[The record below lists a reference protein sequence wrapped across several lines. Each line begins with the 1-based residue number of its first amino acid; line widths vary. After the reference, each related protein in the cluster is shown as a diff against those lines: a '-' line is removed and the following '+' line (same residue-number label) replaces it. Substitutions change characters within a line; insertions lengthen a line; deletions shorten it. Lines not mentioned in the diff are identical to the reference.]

1 MRIVFFGSSE
11 FSIPFLK
18 AFSDRISLVITTED
32 KVRGR
37 GKKLKANCVKD
48 IAISENIKCI
58 AIKKFDKESL
68 NQILEV
74 QPEVFL
80 VVSFGK
86 IIPKSFLSVPKCAI
100 NLHPSPLPLYRGA
113 APIER
118 QIMDGVTHSK
128 VCIMK
133 VVPELDAGDILL
145 EENFNISIEDT
156 KEDVERRVVDIGI
169 PMIEK
174 VLNLVEKGNCEG
186 KPQEG
191 ISSYAQK
198 ITKED
203 ERIKWNKLG
212 VEVHN
217 KVRALSPSPGA
228 FTFFRGKVLK
238 IFRTG
243 LDKKNY
249 KEKPG
254 TIVEVGKDYFA
265 VQCLDGII
273 KVLDVQIEG
282 RKRVL
287 ANDFING
294 NRPQKGEILM

>member
-11 FSIPFLK
+11 FSIPFLN
-18 AFSDRISLVITTED
+18 AFSDRISLVVTTED

-37 GKKLKANCVKD
+37 GNKLKSNCVKD
-48 IAISENIKCI
+48 SAISKDIRCI
-58 AIKKFDKESL
+58 ALRRFDKESL

-74 QPEVFL
+74 KPDVFL

-86 IIPKSFLSVPKCAI
+86 IIPESLLSIPKCAI

-133 VVPELDAGDILL
+133 ITPELDAGDILI
-145 EENFNISIEDT
+145 EEKFNISIEET
-156 KEDVERRVVDIGI
+156 KGDIEKRVAVIGI
-169 PMIEK
+169 PLIEK
-174 VLNLVEKGNCEG
+174 ALNLVEKGNCKG

-191 ISSYAQK
+191 ISSYARK
-198 ITKED
+198 ITRED
-203 ERIKWNKLG
+203 ERIKWDRSS

-238 IFRTG
+238 IFYTV

-249 KEKPG
+249 ENEPG

-265 VQCLDGII
+265 VQCADAMI
-273 KVLDVQIEG
+273 KVLDIQIEG
-282 RKRVL
+282 RKRIS
-287 ANDFING
+287 AADFING
-294 NRPQKGEILM
+294 NRPQKGETLS